1 MDIKIKPSTLFA
13 FLKVFPLILCIA
25 AFMYLANRYYPG
37 FIWPSLACMLFACY
51 RFLYIRSISYLV
63 TTQYIRT
70 ARGLFF
76 RRIDTVEL
84 FRIKDYII
92 TEPLLLQLFRL
103 MDVELRTTDP
113 ENPVLWMRG
122 IPQSNII
129 DTIRERVLETRQHNR
144 IYEIN

>member
-1 MDIKIKPSTLFA
+1 
-13 FLKVFPLILCIA
+13 
-25 AFMYLANRYYPG
+25 MYLANRYFPG
-37 FIWPSLACMLFACY
+37 LIWPSLACMLFAFY

-92 TEPLLLQLFRL
+92 TEPLVLQLLRL
-103 MDVELRTTDP
+103 MDVELRTTDS

-122 IPQSNII
+122 IPQSDII

-144 IYEIN
+144 IYELN

>member
-13 FLKVFPLILCIA
+13 FFKVVPLIFCTA
-25 AFMYLANRYYPG
+25 GFMYLANRYFPG
-37 FIWPSLACMLFACY
+37 LIWLSLACMVFAFY

-84 FRIKDYII
+84 FRIKDYIV
-92 TEPLLLQLFRL
+92 TEPLILQLLRL

-113 ENPVLWMRG
+113 ENPVFWLRG
-122 IPQSNII
+122 IPQSDII